1 MKKIL
6 LLLVIVSFVTACS
19 DESSDGKM
27 AKAQEAIAEQANNEV
42 GLPIIKHFAEK
53 KTLKEILEMRDR
65 EEPTYTYFISEY
77 DGKLHLLCHSIG
89 FAISAATQY
98 TNPQKISYS
107 QHGVGVTPQ
116 ADPNG
121 LFSPSSTEG
130 SYVRCLDKESGK
142 VKVVYSEPR
151 LIVSPF
157 AMQ

>member
-19 DESSDGKM
+19 DDSSDSKM
-27 AKAQEAIAEQANNEV
+27 AQAQEAIAAQANNEV
-42 GLPIIKHFAEK
+42 GLPNITHFAEK
-53 KTLKEILEMRDR
+53 RTLKEILEMRDR
-65 EEPTYTYFISEY
+65 EDPTYTYYVSEY
-77 DGKLHLLCHSIG
+77 DGKLHLLCQSIG

-107 QHGVGVTPQ
+107 QHGIGVTPQ

-121 LFSPSSTEG
+121 LFSPTSTEG
-130 SYVRCLDKESGK
+130 SYIRCLDKASGK
-142 VKVVYSEPR
+142 VEVVYSEPR